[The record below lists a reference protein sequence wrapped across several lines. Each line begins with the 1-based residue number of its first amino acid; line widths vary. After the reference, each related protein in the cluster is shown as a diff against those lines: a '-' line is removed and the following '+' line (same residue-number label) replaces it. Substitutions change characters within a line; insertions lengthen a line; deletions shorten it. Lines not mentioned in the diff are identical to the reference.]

1 MPATLTLT
9 LKNDP
14 SEIGRLVDLLEAFGP
29 QSGLTD
35 DATFKLTLALDEI
48 VANVVRHGFDE
59 DRGHRIEVKVTVDD
73 RTVTASV
80 EDDGV
85 EFDPREAPVPDLDL
99 PIEMRKPGGL
109 GMHLVKATMDSVE
122 YRRQD
127 GRNILTVAFAR

>member
-14 SEIGRLVDLLEAFGP
+14 SEIARLVDLLESFGP
-29 QSGLTD
+29 QSGLSD

-48 VANVVRHGFDE
+48 VANVVRYAFDDDLE
-59 DRGHRIEVKVTVDD
+59 HRIEVKVTVDD

-80 EDDGV
+80 EDDGRA
-85 EFDPREAPVPDLDL
+85 FDPREAPVPDLDL

-109 GMHLVKATMDSVE
+109 GMHLVRSTMDSVE
-122 YRRQD
+122 YRRD
-127 GRNILTVAFAR
+127 GGRNILTVQFAR

>member
-1 MPATLTLT
+1 MAATLTLS
-9 LKNDP
+9 LKNDTA
-14 SEIGRLVDLLEAFGP
+14 EIGRLVDLLEAFGP

-48 VANVVRHGFDE
+48 VANVVRHGFDD
-59 DRGHRIEVKVTVDD
+59 DREHRIEVKVIVDD

-80 EDDGV
+80 EDDGL

-109 GMHLVKATMDSVE
+109 GMHLVRATMDSVE

-127 GRNILTVAFAR
+127 GRNILTVVFSR

>member
-48 VANVVRHGFDE
+48 VANVVRHGFDD
-59 DRGHRIEVKVTVDD
+59 DREHRIEVKVTVDD

-80 EDDGV
+80 EDDGL

-109 GMHLVKATMDSVE
+109 GMHLVRATMDSVE
-122 YRRQD
+122 YRRQE

>member
-48 VANVVRHGFDE
+48 VANVVRHGFEDE
-59 DRGHRIEVKVTVDD
+59 GEHRIEVKVTVDD

-80 EDDGV
+80 EDDGR

>member
-1 MPATLTLT
+1 MAATLTLT

-48 VANVVRHGFDE
+48 VANVVRHGFDD
-59 DRGHRIEVKVTVDD
+59 DREHRIEVKVTVDD

-80 EDDGV
+80 EDDGL

-127 GRNILTVAFAR
+127 GRNILTVVFSR

>member
-1 MPATLTLT
+1 MAATLTLT

-48 VANVVRHGFDE
+48 VANVVRHGFDD
-59 DRGHRIEVKVTVDD
+59 DREHRIEVKVTVDD

-127 GRNILTVAFAR
+127 GRNILTVVFSR

>member
-1 MPATLTLT
+1 MAATLTLT

-14 SEIGRLVDLLEAFGP
+14 AEIGRLVDLLEAFGP

-48 VANVVRHGFDE
+48 VANVVRHGFDD
-59 DRGHRIEVKVTVDD
+59 DREHRIEVKVTVDD

-80 EDDGV
+80 EDDGL

-109 GMHLVKATMDSVE
+109 GMHLVRATMDSVE

-127 GRNILTVAFAR
+127 GRNILTIVFSR

>member
-1 MPATLTLT
+1 M
-9 LKNDP
+9 
-14 SEIGRLVDLLEAFGP
+14 
-29 QSGLTD
+29 
-35 DATFKLTLALDEI
+35 
-48 VANVVRHGFDE
+48 
-59 DRGHRIEVKVTVDD
+59 KVTVDD

>member
-1 MPATLTLT
+1 MAATLTLT

-48 VANVVRHGFDE
+48 VANVVRHGFDD
-59 DRGHRIEVKVTVDD
+59 DREHRIEVKVTVDD

-127 GRNILTVAFAR
+127 GRNILTVTFAR

>member
-1 MPATLTLT
+1 MAATLTLT

-14 SEIGRLVDLLEAFGP
+14 AEIGRMVDLLEAFGP

-35 DATFKLTLALDEI
+35 EATFKLTLALDEI
-48 VANVVRHGFDE
+48 VANVVRHGFDD
-59 DRGHRIEVKVTVDD
+59 DREHRIEVKVTVDD

-80 EDDGV
+80 EDDGL

-109 GMHLVKATMDSVE
+109 GMHLVRATMDSVE

-127 GRNILTVAFAR
+127 GRNILTVVFSR

>member
-1 MPATLTLT
+1 MAATLTLT

-14 SEIGRLVDLLEAFGP
+14 AEIGRLVDLLEAFGP

-48 VANVVRHGFDE
+48 VANVVRHGFDD
-59 DRGHRIEVKVTVDD
+59 DREHRIEVKVTVDD

-80 EDDGV
+80 EDDGL

-127 GRNILTVAFAR
+127 GRNILTVVFSR

>member
-29 QSGLTD
+29 QSGLSD

-48 VANVVRHGFDE
+48 VANVVRHGFEDE
-59 DRGHRIEVKVTVDD
+59 GEHRIEVKVTVDD

-80 EDDGV
+80 EDDGL

-127 GRNILTVAFAR
+127 GRNILTVVFAR

>member
-1 MPATLTLT
+1 MAATLTLT

-14 SEIGRLVDLLEAFGP
+14 AEIGRLVDLLEAFGP

-48 VANVVRHGFDE
+48 VANVVRHGFDD
-59 DRGHRIEVKVTVDD
+59 DREHRIEVKVIVDD

-80 EDDGV
+80 EDDGL

-109 GMHLVKATMDSVE
+109 GMHLVRATMDSVE

-127 GRNILTVAFAR
+127 GRNILTVVFSR

>member
-1 MPATLTLT
+1 MAATLTLS

-14 SEIGRLVDLLEAFGP
+14 AEIGRLVDLLEAFGP

-48 VANVVRHGFDE
+48 VANVVRHGFDD
-59 DRGHRIEVKVTVDD
+59 DREHRIEVKVTVDD

-80 EDDGV
+80 EDDGL

-109 GMHLVKATMDSVE
+109 GMHLVRATMDSVE
-122 YRRQD
+122 YRRED
-127 GRNILTVAFAR
+127 GRNILTVVFSR

>member
-1 MPATLTLT
+1 MAATLTLT

-14 SEIGRLVDLLEAFGP
+14 AEIGRLVDLLEAFGP

-48 VANVVRHGFDE
+48 VANVVRHGFDD
-59 DRGHRIEVKVTVDD
+59 DREHRIEVKVTVDD

-80 EDDGV
+80 EDDGL

-109 GMHLVKATMDSVE
+109 GMHLVRATMDSVE
-122 YRRQD
+122 YRRED
-127 GRNILTVAFAR
+127 GRNILTIVFSR

>member
-1 MPATLTLT
+1 MAATLTLS

-14 SEIGRLVDLLEAFGP
+14 AEIGRLVDLLEAFGP

-48 VANVVRHGFDE
+48 VANVVRHGFDD
-59 DRGHRIEVKVTVDD
+59 DREHRIEVKVTVDD

-80 EDDGV
+80 EDDGL

-109 GMHLVKATMDSVE
+109 GMHLVRATMDSVE

-127 GRNILTVAFAR
+127 GRNILTVVFSR

>member
-1 MPATLTLT
+1 MAATLTLT
-9 LKNDP
+9 LKNVP

-48 VANVVRHGFDE
+48 VANVVRHGFDD
-59 DRGHRIEVKVTVDD
+59 DREHRIEVKVTVDD

>member
-48 VANVVRHGFDE
+48 VANVVRHGFDD
-59 DRGHRIEVKVTVDD
+59 DREHRIEVKVTVDD

-80 EDDGV
+80 EDDGL

-127 GRNILTVAFAR
+127 GRNILTVTFAR

>member
-48 VANVVRHGFDE
+48 VANVVRHGFEDE
-59 DRGHRIEVKVTVDD
+59 GEHRIEVKVTVDD

-80 EDDGV
+80 EDDGL

>member
-1 MPATLTLT
+1 MAATLTLT

-14 SEIGRLVDLLEAFGP
+14 AEIGRMVDLLEAFGP

-48 VANVVRHGFDE
+48 VANVVRHGFDD
-59 DRGHRIEVKVTVDD
+59 DREHRIEVKVTVDD

-80 EDDGV
+80 EDDGL

-109 GMHLVKATMDSVE
+109 GMHLVRATMDSVE

-127 GRNILTVAFAR
+127 GRNILTVVFSR

>member
-1 MPATLTLT
+1 MAATLTLS

-14 SEIGRLVDLLEAFGP
+14 AEIGRLVDLLEAFGP

-48 VANVVRHGFDE
+48 VANVVRHGFDD
-59 DRGHRIEVKVTVDD
+59 DREHRIEVKVTVDD

-80 EDDGV
+80 EDDGL

-122 YRRQD
+122 YRRED
-127 GRNILTVAFAR
+127 GRNILTVVFSR

>member
-1 MPATLTLT
+1 MAATLTLT
-9 LKNDP
+9 LKNEP

-48 VANVVRHGFDE
+48 VANVVRHGFDD
-59 DRGHRIEVKVTVDD
+59 DREHRIEVKVTVDD

-80 EDDGV
+80 EDDGL

-109 GMHLVKATMDSVE
+109 GMHLVKSTMDSVE

>member
-1 MPATLTLT
+1 MAATLTLT

-14 SEIGRLVDLLEAFGP
+14 AEIGRLVDLLEAFGP

-48 VANVVRHGFDE
+48 VANVVRHGFDD
-59 DRGHRIEVKVTVDD
+59 DREHRIEVKVTVDD

-80 EDDGV
+80 EDDGL

>member
-1 MPATLTLT
+1 MAATLTLS

-14 SEIGRLVDLLEAFGP
+14 AEIGRLVDLLEAFGP

-48 VANVVRHGFDE
+48 VANVVRHGFDD
-59 DRGHRIEVKVTVDD
+59 DREHRIEVKVTVDD

>member
-1 MPATLTLT
+1 MAATLTLT

-48 VANVVRHGFDE
+48 VANVVRHGFDD
-59 DRGHRIEVKVTVDD
+59 DREHRIEVKVTVDD

-80 EDDGV
+80 EDDGL

-127 GRNILTVAFAR
+127 GRNILTVTFAR

>member
-1 MPATLTLT
+1 MAATLTLT
-9 LKNDP
+9 LKNEP

-48 VANVVRHGFDE
+48 VANVVRHGFDD
-59 DRGHRIEVKVTVDD
+59 DREHRIEVKVTVDD

-80 EDDGV
+80 EDDGL

>member
-1 MPATLTLT
+1 MAATLTLT

-14 SEIGRLVDLLEAFGP
+14 AEIGRLVDLLEAFGP

-48 VANVVRHGFDE
+48 VANVVRHGFEDE
-59 DRGHRIEVKVTVDD
+59 GEHRIEVKVTVDD

-80 EDDGV
+80 EDDGL

-109 GMHLVKATMDSVE
+109 GMHLVRATMDSVE

-127 GRNILTVAFAR
+127 GRNILTVVFSR

>member
-1 MPATLTLT
+1 MAATLTLT

-29 QSGLTD
+29 QAGLTD

-48 VANVVRHGFDE
+48 VANVVRHGFDD
-59 DRGHRIEVKVTVDD
+59 DREHRIEVKVTVDD

-109 GMHLVKATMDSVE
+109 GMHLVKATMDSVD

-127 GRNILTVAFAR
+127 GRNILTVVFAR

>member
-1 MPATLTLT
+1 MAATLTLT

-48 VANVVRHGFDE
+48 VANVVRHGFDD
-59 DRGHRIEVKVTVDD
+59 DREHRIEVKVTVDD

-80 EDDGV
+80 EDDGL

-127 GRNILTVAFAR
+127 GRNILTITFAR